1 MLEALTNAVDVAW
14 ERRYNDSTYWSF
26 VVEAVNDLV
35 SEEEMKKFKA
45 LCFSGEFGLGDYDD
59 DEVNDL
65 MNRLKGGSNEDDEE
79 DSDNMPAE
87 LVEDSR
93 EFQDARDGYL
103 AREMWKGYRE
113 WIRNRPGEQERFRE
127 FMVSSV
133 CCFYNSVSVFLPTF
147 ILRKLRYA
155 YLAANKQGAK
165 VYRDAVSYE
174 EFQEIMEE
182 VRMEGFVVPPAVPPA
197 EMG

>member
-1 MLEALTNAVDVAW
+1 VALRKCVSRKLDTKAQV
-14 ERRYNDSTYWSF
+14 RRPYYVPSTRKCLRF
-26 VVEAVNDLV
+26 AKITIKRQCKHDCKKKKRKRNLK
-35 SEEEMKKFKA
+35 EEKEY
-45 LCFSGEFGLGDYDD
+45 DYDD

-133 CCFYNSVSVFLPTF
+133 CCFYNSVSVF
-147 ILRKLRYA
+147 Y
-155 YLAANKQGAK
+155 
-165 VYRDAVSYE
+165 
-174 EFQEIMEE
+174 
-182 VRMEGFVVPPAVPPA
+182 
-197 EMG
+197 